1 MSGVTSVRIMAA
13 HAPMVVCLG
22 LSKATAVLSIG
33 RLGVVTGADYYL
45 ANVAN
50 SVDDYYLGRG
60 EAPGQWIGATSAAL
74 DLTSVVDSGA
84 LRNLLDGRG
93 GGGEDLQIMRRSG
106 RRPGFDL
113 TFSAP
118 KGVSLLWAFG
128 SPEARDVVS
137 LAHDRAIAGVI
148 DHLSAE
154 AAYVRRGKDGKDLV
168 RAHGFVA
175 AAFRHRT
182 SRDGDPQL
190 HTHVLIPNVVLG
202 TDGRW
207 SAPDARQLYL
217 WQKAATAMYQSAL
230 RAELTPL
237 GVSWSVRRN
246 GLGELSDIPRTV
258 LRAFSKRRVEIEAAL
273 EKTGFES
280 QRAAEVAALATRRH
294 KPGNVE
300 HSDVLRHRWATELA
314 AVTVADGTEGPRPG
328 AITDITGALGVGQ
341 GVAVSGASV
350 SDTEREEILATLA
363 GERSV
368 DLADYDLSDPTS
380 GRVAPLTLF
389 ASTFTY
395 RDALAAVARAFDAS
409 PRQVARLTR
418 QLLDRDDVLWMIGDG
433 NAQPDVSGRG
443 RERRAATIGDR
454 RYTTVEM
461 LKVEGRIVNS
471 AVRRVGRST
480 GQVSG
485 RTIDQVLA
493 TNGHLDAEQS
503 DGVRQLLGSGNGLDL
518 VIGQAGTGKST
529 MLGAARV
536 GWESAGYQVIG
547 TAIASRTAAELQAST
562 GIESITMARLL
573 IDLERG
579 DTTLTRHHVIVVD
592 EASLVGS
599 RTLDRLQR
607 QVDAARA
614 KVVLVGDNRQLSS
627 IDAGGALRSLS
638 KTLSAHVVELTTN
651 RRQSEV
657 DQEWERQALLQLR
670 NGDIVPAIAAYDA
683 HDRVAIAGDAVAARE
698 QLIDRWWSVQATATT
713 AIMAVTRADVA
724 ALNEM
729 ARQRRREAGELGPE
743 IRLASG
749 KEFAVGDRIA
759 FEKNARARLA
769 LSDPGGRASTVAIRN
784 GTFAT
789 VVAVPGDPADKP
801 PTREGDVPPSQ
812 GDAPPG
818 QRGEVLVVELA
829 SGQHVTLSSQYL
841 EESTSLGYA
850 MTVFRSQG
858 ITVDHAFLLGNDT
871 LFQEAGYTALSRG
884 RLSNHLYSV
893 ASEKPRAEIA
903 YVDEVTPHQD
913 ALAGLVDALSRSH
926 EQTMALESLPAG
938 ATGARTTA
946 DGERSVSGS
955 MGEPPQASV
964 EEWFQRFGRDL
975 ARNEERTH
983 EAPTRDSGLS
993 WSYDDDLSYGRDYDD
1008 GFGL

>member
-1 MSGVTSVRIMAA
+1 MSGVTSIRIMAA
-13 HAPMVVCLG
+13 RGPIILHLK
-22 LSKATAVLSIG
+22 SSRTTAVLSIG

-60 EAPGQWIGATSAAL
+60 EAPGQWIGATSSAL
-74 DLTSVVDSGA
+74 DLTGVVDSEA
-84 LRNLLDGRG
+84 LRNLLDGRSG
-93 GGGEDLQIMRRSG
+93 EGEDLGIMRRSG

-128 SPEARDVVS
+128 SPEVRDVAS
-137 LAHDRAIAGVI
+137 SAHDRAIAGVI
-148 DHLSAE
+148 DYLSAE
-154 AAYVRRGKDGKDLV
+154 AAYVRRGRDGKQLV
-168 RAHGFVA
+168 RAHGFIA
-175 AAFRHRT
+175 AGFRHRT

-230 RAELTPL
+230 RAELAPR

-258 LRAFSKRRVEIEAAL
+258 LRAFSKRRVDIEAAL

-280 QRAAEVAALATRRH
+280 QRAAEVAALDTRAPKPRH
-294 KPGNVE
+294 LE
-300 HSDVLRHRWATELA
+300 HGDVLRHRWATELA
-314 AVTVADGTEGPRPG
+314 AVTLSDETGGPRPG

-341 GVAVSGASV
+341 GISDASV
-350 SDTEREEILATLA
+350 SVAEREEILAVLA
-363 GERSV
+363 GERTV

-380 GRVAPLTLF
+380 ARVAPLTLF

-418 QLLDRDDVLWMIGDG
+418 QLLDRDDVLWMIGDD
-433 NAQPDVSGRG
+433 NRQPDVSGRG
-443 RERRAATIGDR
+443 RERRAATHGDR

-461 LKVEGRIVNS
+461 LRVEGRIVNS
-471 AVRRVGRST
+471 AVRRVGRSA
-480 GQVSG
+480 GDVSAS
-485 RTIDQVLA
+485 TIDQVLV
-493 TNGHLDAEQS
+493 TNGHLDPEQA

-529 MLGAARV
+529 MLGAARA
-536 GWESAGYQVIG
+536 GWESAGYEVIG
-547 TAIASRTAAELQAST
+547 TAIASRTAAELQVST

-579 DTTLTRHHVIVVD
+579 DTELTRRHVVVVD

-599 RTLDRLQR
+599 RSLDRLQR
-607 QVDAARA
+607 QVDGARA
-614 KVVLVGDNRQLSS
+614 KLVLVGDNRQLSS

-638 KTLSAHVVELTTN
+638 QTLSAHVIELTTN

-670 NGDIVPAIAAYDA
+670 NGDIAPAIAAYDA
-683 HDRVAIAGDAVAARE
+683 HDRIAIATDVVAARE
-698 QLIDRWWSVQATATT
+698 QLMDRWWSVHATATT

-724 ALNEM
+724 ALNQL
-729 ARQRRREAGELGPE
+729 ARQRRREAGELGAE

-769 LSDPGGRASTVAIRN
+769 LSDPCGRASTVAIRN

-789 VVAVPGDPADKP
+789 VVAVPGERADRP
-801 PTREGDVPPSQ
+801 PTREGDVHPSQ
-812 GDAPPG
+812 GDVPPR
-818 QRGEVLVVELA
+818 QRGEALVVELA

-841 EESTSLGYA
+841 EESASLGYA
-850 MTVFRSQG
+850 LTVFRSQG

-893 ASEKPRAEIA
+893 ASENPRAEIA
-903 YVDEVTPHQD
+903 RLDEVTPHQD

-926 EQTMALESLPAG
+926 EQTMALESLPARS
-938 ATGARTTA
+938 TGARNA
-946 DGERSVSGS
+946 EDAERSVSGP

-975 ARNEERTH
+975 ARNEERAH
-983 EAPTRDSGLS
+983 EAPTRDPGLS